1 MVFSDDWVYN
11 DSTIILPQTNGFDNR
26 SESEAYMKKY
36 ALVTGGSRGIGAAT
50 ALALSARGWTVHVN
64 YLTSDAAAREVAAQT
79 GGLAVQADVADPA
92 QVQRMFETT
101 GPVELLVNNAG
112 IALRSGLL
120 TDVTDADWQRLFD
133 VNVSGMF
140 HCCRAYIPDMVRRKS
155 GQIINL
161 ASILGTQGGSCEA
174 PYAATKGAVIAFTK
188 SLAKELGPS
197 KIRVN
202 AIAPG
207 MIDTDMTAAITGS
220 DRDELAEATA
230 MCRIGTPEDVADMI
244 ALLAEEGAR
253 FLTGQVIGVDGGLI
267 I

>member
-1 MVFSDDWVYN
+1 
-11 DSTIILPQTNGFDNR
+11 
-26 SESEAYMKKY
+26 MKKI
-36 ALVTGGSRGIGAAT
+36 ALVTGASRGIGAAT
-50 ALALSARGWTVHVN
+50 ALALAARGWTVHVN
-64 YLTSDAAAREVAAQT
+64 YLKSEAAAKAVAAQT
-79 GGLAVQADVADPA
+79 GGLAVQADVADSG
-92 QVQRMFETT
+92 QVQRMLETT

-112 IALRSGLL
+112 IALRGGLL
-120 TDVTDADWQRLFD
+120 TDVADTDWQRLFD
-133 VNVSGMF
+133 VNISGVF

-197 KIRVN
+197 GIRVN
-202 AIAPG
+202 AVAPG

-220 DRDELAEATA
+220 DRDDLAEATA
-230 MCRIGTPEDVADMI
+230 MCRIGTPEDVADVI
-244 ALLAEEGAR
+244 ALLAEEGSR
-253 FLTGQVIGVDGGLI
+253 FLTGQVLGVDGGLI